1 MEQYE
6 LELIAKYGKQDHE
19 LNRLWEQHLEYERQV
34 EKLEKKPNLT
44 PQEDSE
50 LKRIKK
56 MKLAGK
62 TKIQQL
68 LEKYRQQEMHDE
80 A

>member
-6 LELIAKYGKQDHE
+6 LELIAKYGKQDRE
-19 LNRLWEQHLEYERQV
+19 LNRLWEQHLEYEKQV
-34 EKLEKKPNLT
+34 EKLESKTNLT

-50 LKRIKK
+50 LKQIKK
-56 MKLAGK
+56 LKLAGK
-62 TKIQQL
+62 TRMQQL
-68 LEKYRQQEMHDE
+68 LEKYRQQEVHDE

>member
-6 LELIAKYGKQDHE
+6 LELIAKYGKQDRE
-19 LNRLWEQHLEYERQV
+19 LSKLWEQHLEYEKQV
-34 EKLEKKPNLT
+34 EKLESKTNLT

-50 LKRIKK
+50 LKQIKK
-56 MKLAGK
+56 LKLAGK

-68 LEKYRQQEMHDE
+68 LEKYRQQEVQDE